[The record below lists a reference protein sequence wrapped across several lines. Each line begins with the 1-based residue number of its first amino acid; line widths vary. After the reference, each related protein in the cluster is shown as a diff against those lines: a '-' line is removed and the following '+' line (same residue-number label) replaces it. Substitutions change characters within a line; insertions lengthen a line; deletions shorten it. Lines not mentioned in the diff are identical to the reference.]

1 MNKMPQAHFT
11 IRYIQNAYQN
21 IFTPNKLDGVCCD
34 FFVFST
40 RITLSLCMFQCCVD
54 FWELGELEQAP
65 G

>member
-1 MNKMPQAHFT
+1 MPQAHFT

-21 IFTPNKLDGVCCD
+21 IFTPNKLDRWRLLR
-34 FFVFST
+34 FIFT